1 MNILLENDFFTFK
14 KNLEKAFK
22 GVRLLL
28 VYQQMDL
35 CQKWEKRL
43 DTCRFDT
50 SYVVYRTWM
59 EEGMKL
65 GKQSSE
71 YHASILSFLTPI
83 HRYVL
88 AQSLFL
94 IHYTDKLSTHHRML
108 TDEKDLYEKV
118 LQDTS
123 WYTDGEESMKR
134 LNQYI
139 GQIMALSR
147 NYSTQGRMLNS
158 TLLDLYID
166 LTWFREI
173 KQTVLA
179 LDK

>member
-1 MNILLENDFFTFK
+1 MKNVSENDFFAFK

-43 DTCRFDT
+43 DTCHIDT

-65 GKQSSE
+65 RKTASENSS
-71 YHASILSFLTPI
+71 SILTFLTPI

-88 AQSLFL
+88 HQSLFL
-94 IHYTDKLSTHHRML
+94 TYYTDKLSTNHRML
-108 TDEKDLYEKV
+108 TDEKELYKAV

-123 WYTDGEESMKR
+123 WYKEEEESIKTLDR
-134 LNQYI
+134 YL

-147 NYSTQGRMLNS
+147 NYSTQGRMINS

-166 LTWFREI
+166 LTWFHEI
-173 KQTVLA
+173 KQATLT
-179 LDK
+179 LNK